1 VSRTASFVLG
11 WVSGAV
17 LGAVGG
23 IVAYRASREDSAEWD
38 RYRTVRDF
46 AEQEFVRGA
55 RRDELADDALR
66 GMLGGLDRYSKYYDA
81 AETAA
86 MERET
91 GGRYRGIGV
100 VLKRP
105 VSEGRVLFTLRSS
118 PAERGGLRVGDRL
131 LEVEGRDFT
140 SLTEAEVRE
149 ALSRDSDAPVR
160 LRVRGFD
167 GVARELAIVRES
179 VVEPTVRGE
188 RMLDETLGIG
198 YFALHSFSG
207 ETAGEFDAAFQR
219 LSARGLRGLVLD
231 LRGNGGGV
239 LQRAI
244 DIANR
249 FIAEGD
255 IAFTEGRTR
264 HATFEADPTK
274 ARYRGFPLV
283 VLVDEESA
291 SASEVLAG
299 ALQDH
304 RAAVVVGMPT
314 WGKGT
319 VQTIRRFLD
328 WGTAAKVTTSF
339 YYTPS
344 HRNLEHGE
352 EANFG
357 IAPDVLVE
365 TTPEDAQ
372 RVRAYLARP
381 TPNAEALAALRA
393 WEAEERIQ
401 VVEEPP
407 ADAQLAAATELLRG
421 HRPRSVAG
429 APAGSSPTDAPN
441 GTPR

>member
-1 VSRTASFVLG
+1 MSRTASFVLG
-11 WVSGAV
+11 CFCGALLGALGAV
-17 LGAVGG
+17 LVR
-23 IVAYRASREDSAEWD
+23 RASADDASEWA
-38 RYRTVRDF
+38 RYREVRDF
-46 AEQEFVRGA
+46 AENEFVRGT
-55 RRDELADDALR
+55 RREELADDALR
-66 GMLGGLDRYSKYYDA
+66 GMLSGLDRYSKYYDA
-81 AETAA
+81 EETAA

-105 VSEGRVLFTLRSS
+105 VTEGRVLFTLRGS
-118 PAERGGLRVGDRL
+118 PAERGGLRVGDTL
-131 LEVEGRDFT
+131 LEVDGREFV
-140 SLTEAEVRE
+140 SLAEDEVRD
-149 ALSRDSDAPVR
+149 ALSRDSDEPVR
-160 LRVRGFD
+160 LRVRGLD
-167 GVARELAIVRES
+167 GAARELAIERES
-179 VVEPTVRGE
+179 VVEPTLRGE
-188 RMLDETLGIG
+188 RMLDERLGIG
-198 YFALHSFSG
+198 YVALRSFSG
-207 ETAGEFDAAFQR
+207 ETAHEFDAAFQR
-219 LSARGLRGLVLD
+219 LGARGLRALVID

-249 FIAEGD
+249 FIDEGEIASTVGRHKRASFVAKAAE
-255 IAFTEGRTR
+255 
-264 HATFEADPTK
+264 
-274 ARYRGFPLV
+274 ARYKGTPLV

-319 VQTIRRFLD
+319 VQTIRRFAD

-352 EANFG
+352 EASFG
-357 IAPDVLVE
+357 IAPDLLVE
-365 TTPEDAQ
+365 PTPEQAQ

-381 TPNAEALAALRA
+381 TPNAESLEALRA
-393 WEAEERIQ
+393 WEAKEKIQ

-407 ADAQLAAATELLRG
+407 ADPQLAAATELLRG
-421 HRPRSVAG
+421 NGP
-429 APAGSSPTDAPN
+429 SSSET
-441 GTPR
+441 GTER